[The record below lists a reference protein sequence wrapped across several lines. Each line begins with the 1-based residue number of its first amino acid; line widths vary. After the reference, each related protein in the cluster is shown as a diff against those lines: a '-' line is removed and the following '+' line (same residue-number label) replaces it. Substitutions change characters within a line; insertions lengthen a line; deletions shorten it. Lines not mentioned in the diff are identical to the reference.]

1 MSICEH
7 VPTKDRTLI
16 NTNARFVY
24 LINTINISEAY
35 WIDNTTV
42 QTSLT
47 TWLLWPTLHTTQSE
61 LRVKNCILIL
71 TMEFPA
77 RKYTA
82 QLNCRRPNNSPKE
95 IQHFY
100 PTQPGPALMFLL
112 QNFIF
117 SGLM

>member
-7 VPTKDRTLI
+7 IPTKDRTLI

-47 TWLLWPTLHTTQSE
+47 TWLLWPTLHYTVGAESQE
-61 LRVKNCILIL
+61 LY
-71 TMEFPA
+71 F
-77 RKYTA
+77 
-82 QLNCRRPNNSPKE
+82 NSYNGVPCQE
-95 IQHFY
+95 IY
-100 PTQPGPALMFLL
+100 SSIKL
-112 QNFIF
+112 
-117 SGLM
+117 